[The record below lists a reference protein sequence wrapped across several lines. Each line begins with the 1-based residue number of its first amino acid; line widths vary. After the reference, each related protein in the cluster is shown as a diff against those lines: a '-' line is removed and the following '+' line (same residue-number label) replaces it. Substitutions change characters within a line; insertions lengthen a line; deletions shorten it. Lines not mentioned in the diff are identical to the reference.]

1 MGPVGL
7 HDSINFHDFHGW
19 SYLGE
24 KSPTKTFVDRV
35 LWDNFGFISCSTK
48 SRSFLGL
55 FWARVGLLV
64 GQTLTLTLTLTF

>member
-1 MGPVGL
+1 MIP
-7 HDSINFHDFHGW
+7 SISMISMDGVIW
-19 SYLGE
+19 VE